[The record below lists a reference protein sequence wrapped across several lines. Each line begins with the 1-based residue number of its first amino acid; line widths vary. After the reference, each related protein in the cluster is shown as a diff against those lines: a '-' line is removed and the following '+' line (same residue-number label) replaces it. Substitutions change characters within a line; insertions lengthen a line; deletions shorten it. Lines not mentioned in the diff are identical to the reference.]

1 VTVYGFGLDDE
12 EGNGQAYH
20 YFHLFTDGPI
30 KNRMNPTH
38 SFDVERCVRS
48 LVSK

>member
-1 VTVYGFGLDDE
+1 MYGFGLDDE